1 MQRSGTPVGQQWRLQ
16 AALRRSRAAC
26 GLSLRAVASALEWS
40 DAKLSRIESGSVRIS
55 VTDLRALLQ
64 YYDVTEPN
72 AVAEFVELA
81 RASRRTAWWDEYRP
95 HFKPDFIRFLGLEWS
110 AARIRQFQHLLVP
123 GLLQVPEYT
132 RAIVSVPAVA
142 DEQVERDVAIRAR
155 RQDRLVAGDAD
166 FAFVLDESVLHRR
179 IGGPSTWR
187 RQLAHLQAVAARP
200 NVSIQVLPYE
210 AGFVHSS
217 MAGSFELFDL
227 SADEPASAVLLE
239 HPEQDTLII
248 GNETRAAGYVAVFQQ
263 LSAAALTPAD
273 THEVIGSMLR

>member
-16 AALRRSRAAC
+16 AALRQSRTAC

-55 VTDLRALLQ
+55 VTDLKALLR
-64 YYDVTEPN
+64 YYDVTEPS
-72 AVAEFVELA
+72 AVSEFVELA
-81 RASRRTAWWDEYRP
+81 RASRQAAWWDEYRP

-123 GLLQVPEYT
+123 GLLQIPEYT
-132 RAIVSVPAVA
+132 RSIVSVPAVA
-142 DEQVERDVAIRAR
+142 DEQVERDVAIRSR
-155 RQDRLVAGDAD
+155 RQDRLSGGAAD
-166 FAFVLDESVLHRR
+166 FAFILDESVLHRQV
-179 IGGPSTWR
+179 GSPSILR
-187 RQLAHLQAVAARP
+187 RQLAHLQAMAARP
-200 NVSIQVLPYE
+200 NVSIQVLPHK
-210 AGFVHSS
+210 AGFVNG

-227 SADEPASAVLLE
+227 SVDEPASAVLLE
-239 HPEQDTLII
+239 DPEQDMLII
-248 GNETRAAGYVAVFQQ
+248 GNETRAAGYVARFQQ